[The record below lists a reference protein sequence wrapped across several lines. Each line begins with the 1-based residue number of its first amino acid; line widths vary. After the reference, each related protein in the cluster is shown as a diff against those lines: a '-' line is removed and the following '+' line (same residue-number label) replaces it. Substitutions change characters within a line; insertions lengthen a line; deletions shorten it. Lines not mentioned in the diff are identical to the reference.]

1 MVGWPVSADL
11 ILLPLMCVEQCTFLI
26 FLLCEKNAFYF
37 HSTTEQRPNLWLFCF
52 KGTITRHVST
62 NKWSHQACTLQ
73 KVNNNIK
80 SQQKLQKKNIVVT
93 NVTVFWKL
101 HTAYTMAKQVW
112 IRLRIQTAQTVQVH
126 IEYNRAITTVTH
138 VPYNDF
144 STNNYNRWHHT
155 MRKTKQ
161 LLWRL
166 LFNRNIH
173 AGLTAEGLTTQLCM
187 SNTSQP

>member
-37 HSTTEQRPNLWLFCF
+37 HSTTKQRPNLWLFCF

-80 SQQKLQKKNIVVT
+80 SQQKLQKRTSWWQMWPFSENSI
-93 NVTVFWKL
+93 
-101 HTAYTMAKQVW
+101 Q
-112 IRLRIQTAQTVQVH
+112 RIQWQNRS
-126 IEYNRAITTVTH
+126 EYGWNTNSTDSTSAHCIQQSNHNNRQCTIQRLL
-138 VPYNDF
+138 
-144 STNNYNRWHHT
+144 NNNCNKWHHT
-155 MRKTKQ
+155 MRETKQ

-166 LFNRNIH
+166 LFNRNMH
-173 AGLTAEGLTTQLCM
+173 AGLTTEGMTTQLCM
-187 SNTSQP
+187 NNVSQP